1 MSNDKHTVYFE
12 LQEALAQ
19 EGCAIC
25 ALVARG
31 LGRYFEGL
39 AYERVNDIRTRAE
52 IRAAL
57 GFCPPHGRMLR
68 ESRAPLGSAI
78 IHRDV
83 IKNAGEALAASTRG
97 GSVAAALRQAVG
109 GRGKALTLE
118 PQGACPACERR
129 GMIEQTY
136 IGLLVRELQ
145 EGRLLP
151 ALRASWGLC
160 LPHLRLALGRTPD
173 AEAFE
178 RLRATQLAC
187 WERLQTQ
194 LDTFVRKH
202 DYRYTG
208 EPIGEEAN
216 SWSLA
221 VDLVSGIPGLV
232 PPDDGR

>member
-12 LQEALAQ
+12 LHEALAH
-19 EGCAIC
+19 EGCVIC
-25 ALVARG
+25 ALVSRG

-57 GFCPPHGRMLR
+57 GFCAPHGRMLR

-83 IKNAGEALAASTRG
+83 LKNAGEALAGSVRG

-109 GRGKALTLE
+109 GRARVLSLE

-129 GMIEQTY
+129 AMIEQTY
-136 IGLLVRELQ
+136 IGLLVRELH
-145 EGRLLP
+145 ENRLLP
-151 ALRASWGLC
+151 RLRASWGLC
-160 LPHLRLALGRTPD
+160 LPHLRVALGRCPD

-178 RLRATQLAC
+178 RLRAAQLAS
-187 WERLQTQ
+187 WGRLQQQ

-208 EPIGEEAN
+208 EPVGEEAS
-216 SWSLA
+216 SWALA

-232 PPDDGR
+232 PPDEGR